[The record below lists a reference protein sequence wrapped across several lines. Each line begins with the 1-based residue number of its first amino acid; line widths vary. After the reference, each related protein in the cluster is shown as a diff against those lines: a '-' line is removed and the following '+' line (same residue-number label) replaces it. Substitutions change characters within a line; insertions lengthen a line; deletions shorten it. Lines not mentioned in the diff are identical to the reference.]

1 MDKESLRLTELL
13 ESVRAAQDEKLSE
26 LSEQL
31 SQKARNE
38 AELEARLHGE
48 ETKRK
53 NLEREVESL
62 TENRLS
68 DDNRRR
74 EVGDELHNS
83 KAFWFL
89 ILVFSTFQGPLTL
102 LMAQWVDMKA
112 EKVTY

>member
-1 MDKESLRLTELL
+1 MEKESLRLTELL
-13 ESVRAAQDEKLSE
+13 EAVRTAQDEKLSE
-26 LSEQL
+26 LTEQL
-31 SQKARNE
+31 SVKARNE

-68 DDNRRR
+68 DDNKRR

-89 ILVFSTFQGPLTL
+89 IIFHFHFKYTGILTTS
-102 LMAQWVDMKA
+102 VYVYNDGN
-112 EKVTY
+112 